1 MGTGCRI
8 RPDDTYRAGS
18 PHTLDAM
25 PTAPPPAVPVRVDPL
40 MVDLGTVEG
49 HRVVLLSLEVYEAWA
64 DLRFA
69 RIAEA
74 PTQPLPR
81 RVPPAEAWTVRRG
94 DQALTVLDAVGR
106 GDRDFSNGEVRL
118 APPPPPGAALD
129 VAVTVLAGAPP
140 LVARVTAGTA

>member
-1 MGTGCRI
+1 
-8 RPDDTYRAGS
+8 
-18 PHTLDAM
+18 M
-25 PTAPPPAVPVRVDPL
+25 PTAPPPAAPVRVDPL

-74 PTQPLPR
+74 PTRPLPR
-81 RVPPAEAWTVRRG
+81 RVPPAEAWTVRTG
-94 DQALTVLDAVGR
+94 DRALAVLDAVGR

-140 LVARVTAGTA
+140 LVARVMAGTA